1 VIVVFYKYRKFG
13 SIFIFINTNYIMP
26 KQSKKTLKSRSRKSR
41 GKTARVVKKRGV
53 GRGRSSKTIS
63 GSYFARKPKVVDPE
77 IQLSESDI
85 NNILDPFLEYSKLS
99 GEKID
104 EIKIK
109 LRNTRRVKPFGKYD
123 QFYDDRYKAAKNAE
137 DKKLDLYYQAQA
149 RLTNY
154 FKYGDSI

>member
-26 KQSKKTLKSRSRKSR
+26 KHSKKTLKRHFRKNR
-41 GKTARVVKKRGV
+41 GKTMRVVKKRGV
-53 GRGRSSKTIS
+53 GRGRSSKTVE
-63 GSYFARKPKVVDPE
+63 SYFARKPKVVDPE

-85 NNILDPFLEYSKLS
+85 NNILDPFLEHSKLPI
-99 GEKID
+99 EEID

-109 LRNTRRVKPFGKYD
+109 LRNIRRVKPFGKYD
-123 QFYDDRYKAAKNAE
+123 QFYNDRYKAAKTAE
-137 DKKLDLYYQAQA
+137 EKQLDLYNQANA